1 MRSDVGED
9 ESTSTGPPFSSNERI
24 MMAAS
29 ALARSRS
36 TVTTHTPS
44 TVGLLAML
52 ALLTTTNPTMFDV
65 PVTTNTAAVFIFALR
80 RLGSITGAALLDKMS
95 CLILLD
101 GSLSR
106 EMLSS
111 MPAARGAR
119 KEPFLRT
126 AAAHVLMEAPS
137 DGTRTGG
144 SA

>member
-1 MRSDVGED
+1 
-9 ESTSTGPPFSSNERI
+9 
-24 MMAAS
+24 
-29 ALARSRS
+29 
-36 TVTTHTPS
+36 
-44 TVGLLAML
+44 
-52 ALLTTTNPTMFDV
+52 MFDV

-80 RLGSITGAALLDKMS
+80 RLGSITGAALLDKIS

-101 GSLSR
+101 GPLSR

-119 KEPFLRT
+119 KEPFLRRT
-126 AAAHVLMEAPS
+126 AAAHVSMEASS